1 MWNFKL
7 GLSLLFLIS
16 LAGCFDRDEK
26 MITQKKLQTA
36 YENLE
41 FSCTH
46 EADRLPRLSADADLL
61 YRYGLFVERK
71 TGSKDFNLAARYYR
85 IAAAHGHYKA
95 NGRLQDMVSQG
106 MADSPDAPSETVA
119 LAKQLIDQGVPG
131 GYYDM
136 GHYLSQG
143 YGVEQD
149 DEKSRRYIRKAADLG
164 NPDAQYYV
172 AELLG
177 RIVGPKDDMVRLRRC
192 AMEQGHAEGASA
204 LAGYLQALQDY
215 PEAVKAYQEAV
226 RSGHS
231 LSAYYLGK
239 SFAPENVNNE
249 LYRLGLV
256 GDKERSR
263 RYSLISKF
271 LEIHEYQNPKVPDV
285 DQIVPLPPAKLP
297 EWDGTFQWLKER
309 EAAGD
314 PEKPS
319 EELVERLA
327 REKQLDPKTG
337 LPLSGEFSRQ
347 G

>member
-1 MWNFKL
+1 MALLPGL
-7 GLSLLFLIS
+7 G
-16 LAGCFDRDEK
+16 GCFEDQAPPAQAAYANLAFACRHESDNLPGLDR
-26 MITQKKLQTA
+26 
-36 YENLE
+36 
-41 FSCTH
+41 
-46 EADRLPRLSADADLL
+46 EADRL
-61 YRYGLFVERK
+61 YRYGLFIERRP
-71 TGSKDFNLAARYYR
+71 GAKDFDAAARYYR
-85 IAAAHGHYKA
+85 ISAALGHYKA
-95 NGRLQDMVSQG
+95 NGRLQDLVSQG
-106 MADSPDAPSETVA
+106 MAASPDAPRETIA
-119 LAKQLIDQGVPG
+119 LARQLIDQGVPG

-136 GHYLSQG
+136 GHYLSLG

-149 DEKSRRYIRKAADLG
+149 DEKSRRYIRRSADLG